1 MRAASTRRKIAIQ
14 IAKAANREA
23 AEDSQSDSE
32 DGGLEAAAAA
42 SRCKNA
48 WDVAAPPSATGKIKT
63 L

>member
-23 AEDSQSDSE
+23 AEDSQSESE
-32 DGGLEAAAAA
+32 DGGLEAAA

>member
-23 AEDSQSDSE
+23 AAADSQSVSE
-32 DGGLEAAAAA
+32 DGDGRLT
-42 SRCKNA
+42 RCKNA
-48 WDVAAPPSATGKIKT
+48 WDVAAPSSATGKITT